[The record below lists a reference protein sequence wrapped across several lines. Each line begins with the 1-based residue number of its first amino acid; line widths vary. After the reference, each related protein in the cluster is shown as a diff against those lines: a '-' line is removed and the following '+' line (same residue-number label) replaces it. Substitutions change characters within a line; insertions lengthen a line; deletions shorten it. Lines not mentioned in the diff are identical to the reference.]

1 VAIFAGRYQKPSGQS
16 HLNFEEVIEY
26 ELKTGDDGME
36 ERDLR
41 DLETIFA
48 QVEDP
53 RVERTKLHRLR
64 DIIMIAI
71 CGVIGGADGWV
82 GIEEF
87 GKAKEVWLTELLGLP
102 NGIPSHDTFGR
113 VFAHI
118 DPKQFE
124 ASFVAWVHG
133 ISGTIEGVV
142 AIDGKTSRRTH
153 DHAAG
158 KKALHLV
165 SAWAVE
171 NRLVLAQLA
180 TEEKSNEITA
190 IPLLLRQLALAGCIV
205 TIDAMGTQTKIA
217 HQLIEQDGEYALA
230 LKENH
235 GDLYDEVQATFAM
248 AEQEACASVTCESDR
263 TVEKAHGRLEI
274 REYWTISDAA
284 LLEYLD
290 PEKRWEGLQ
299 GIGMVRAERRM
310 EHETTKETRYFLL
323 SFPSVKTFAYAVR
336 SHWGIEN
343 SVHWVLDLAFRED
356 ESRVRQGHADENLA
370 VLRPISLNLLRQ
382 ERSSRVGIHTK
393 RLKAGWDTS
402 YLQRVLAGVN

>member
-1 VAIFAGRYQKPSGQS
+1 MEDER
-16 HLNFEEVIEY
+16 
-26 ELKTGDDGME
+26 ME
-36 ERDLR
+36 ERDLQA
-41 DLETIFA
+41 LETIFA

-53 RVERTKLHRLR
+53 RMNRTKLHRLR
-64 DIIMIAI
+64 DIIIIAI
-71 CGVIGGADGWV
+71 CGVICGADGWV

-87 GKAKEVWLTELLGLP
+87 GKAKEAWLTELLQLP

-113 VFAHI
+113 VFAHL
-118 DPKQFE
+118 DPEQFE
-124 ASFVAWVHG
+124 ASFVEWVQG
-133 ISGTIEGVV
+133 ISGSIQGVI

-153 DHAAG
+153 DRTAG

-165 SAWAVE
+165 SAWALE

-190 IPLLLRQLALAGCIV
+190 IPRLLQQLALAGCIV
-205 TIDAMGTQTKIA
+205 TIDAMGAQTKIA
-217 HQLIEQDGEYALA
+217 QQIIEQEGEYALA

-235 GDLYDEVQATFAM
+235 GDLYNEVQATFTL
-248 AEQEACASVTCESDR
+248 AEQEGFATVPIEAAR
-263 TVEKAHGRLEI
+263 TVEKAHGRVEI
-274 REYWTISDAA
+274 REYWTISDPKILA
-284 LLEYLD
+284 YLD
-290 PEKRWEGLQ
+290 PEQRWDSLH
-299 GIGMVRAERRM
+299 GIGMVRAERRLP
-310 EHETTKETRYFLL
+310 HETTQETRYFLL
-323 SFPSVKTFAYAVR
+323 SFPSVNTFAYAVR

-370 VLRPISLNLLRQ
+370 VLRHISLNLLRQ
-382 ERSSRVGIHTK
+382 EQSSRVGIQTK